1 MGIIRHITKKIF
13 SQVTSSHQ
21 PSLKLE
27 ALESRVLL
35 NSDLSGLWTLSG
47 YEMEADDNYPND
59 PDISYAPMYRVLT
72 MSESL
77 DGGYTVN
84 VYGEPEPF
92 EFVDIS
98 DGLDYN
104 LLECSE
110 DGWDGEDYYEMKMI
124 AVEVSDNVFLLAG
137 AEGGY
142 DSATMNN
149 IWWTS
154 GWFGIMTQGAYTPT
168 QRPWQGQYSVMEY
181 GINVND
187 SYDDGYEPGVSWEFE
202 DSMFVEIVE
211 DGVGQY
217 MAQEV
222 GNVEPDEQWDYL
234 QVGNHLE
241 NHEDYVDGYDHEVE
255 HEYIY
260 RGPDDTMLVIGG
272 CAGYDTGH
280 GALWGGEF
288 WAVIAYPLQDYEY
301 KPDLEG
307 TIDSDSLPDMT
318 LPEGIFT
325 VPVTVANTGNAPAWG
340 MIDIDL
346 YASED
351 QSLDG
356 TDTLLTTVSRYVY
369 MPAGSAHICNLRAAG
384 SSQTYNLRVQLP
396 DDISCGDYYLLADI
410 DSQDNIAEINDA
422 EGDNVAVSDQTFGV
436 AEPQTDL
443 SGQIDLGSLTSSMGG
458 DRELIFLEITNEGN
472 ITVNESI
479 DVDFYLS
486 TDMVL
491 DYSDMPVLFT
501 NEKMNSMDAV
511 LDDGDTPVDALF
523 DEHRLYLF
531 PNGTARLANF
541 VTLPTGLDTGDY
553 YLLADIAPAADE
565 QNTSNNVAVS
575 SPLTVEKAYV
585 DLTGTVDLRN
595 WTTAVGGDRG
605 LALIN
610 ITNKGNAAAQGKV
623 DIGLYLSED
632 ENYDEGDILIEQLT
646 DQAVYLWPGMARP
659 FFRYLTLPEVES
671 SGDYHLLAKIEPEE
685 TLYDDNSTNN
695 VVVSDTTIQVAPPF
709 VDLTVQIDMRNWTS
723 GLEGDRG
730 LVFVNVTN
738 DGNIVAYG
746 KTDLQIYLSED
757 ETLDEGD
764 TTITEMTDQF
774 VYLWPGM
781 TRPFFSFLTLPEVE
795 ATGDYYLLAEITPEA
810 SLNDVANNISP
821 GTAIEVQKAFVD
833 LTAEFQLVTFLDQVS
848 EGNYGLIMLAVNNG
862 GNVRATGTM
871 DIELWAS
878 ADGDLD
884 AGDDNYLLKTLSDQR
899 LFVGTTFPQSFISL
913 LIWPDLL
920 TVPAGTYQL
929 VARIDTL
936 GEIDESDETN
946 NLALSTQTY
955 IVA

>member
-1 MGIIRHITKKIF
+1 MGIIKHITRKIF
-13 SQVTSSHQ
+13 LQAKSSHQ

-47 YEMEADDNYPND
+47 YEMEMADDYPYD
-59 PDISYAPMYRVLT
+59 PDIYYGPMFRVIS
-72 MSESL
+72 MSENAQ
-77 DGGYTVN
+77 GGYSVN

-92 EFVDIS
+92 EFEDIS

-104 LLECSE
+104 LLSYSE
-110 DGWDGEDYYEMKMI
+110 EGYDDGDYYQMKMI
-124 AVEVSDNVFLLAG
+124 AVEVSDNVLLLAG

-142 DSATMNN
+142 DSEAMVD
-149 IWWTS
+149 IYWTS

-202 DSMFVEIVE
+202 DSMFIEVVEE
-211 DGVGQY
+211 GVGQY

-222 GNVEPDEQWDYL
+222 GNVDPDEQWDYL
-234 QVGNHLE
+234 QVGTHLE

-272 CAGYDTGH
+272 CAGYATGN

-288 WAVIAYPLQDYEY
+288 WAVIAYPQQGYEY
-301 KPDLEG
+301 KADLEG

-318 LPEGIFT
+318 LPEGTFT
-325 VPVTVANTGNAPAWG
+325 VPVTIANTAGNAPALG

-356 TDTLLTTVSRYVY
+356 ADTPLTTVSRYVY
-369 MPAGSAHICNLRAAG
+369 LPEG
-384 SSQTYNLRVQLP
+384 SSQAYNIRVQLP

-443 SGQIDLGSLTSSMGG
+443 SGQIDLGNLTASMGG

-486 TDMVL
+486 TD
-491 DYSDMPVLFT
+491 
-501 NEKMNSMDAV
+501 AV

-523 DEHRLYLF
+523 DEHRLYLL
-531 PNGTARLANF
+531 PNRSIRLVNF

-553 YLLADIAPAADE
+553 YLLADIAQATDE
-565 QNTSNNVAVS
+565 QDISNNVAVS
-575 SPLTVEKAYV
+575 SALTVEKAYV

-605 LALIN
+605 LAFIN
-610 ITNKGNAAAQGKV
+610 VTNEGNATAQGKV
-623 DIGLYLSED
+623 NIGLYLSED
-632 ENYDEGDILIEQLT
+632 ENYDEGGDIFVEQLT
-646 DQAVYLWPGMARP
+646 DQTVYLAPGMTRP

-746 KTDLQIYLSED
+746 KTDLQIYLSEN

-764 TTITEMTDQF
+764 TSIVEMTDQF

-810 SLNDVANNISP
+810 SLN
-821 GTAIEVQKAFVD
+821 
-833 LTAEFQLVTFLDQVS
+833 
-848 EGNYGLIMLAVNNG
+848 
-862 GNVRATGTM
+862 
-871 DIELWAS
+871 
-878 ADGDLD
+878 
-884 AGDDNYLLKTLSDQR
+884 
-899 LFVGTTFPQSFISL
+899 
-913 LIWPDLL
+913 
-920 TVPAGTYQL
+920 
-929 VARIDTL
+929 
-936 GEIDESDETN
+936 
-946 NLALSTQTY
+946 
-955 IVA
+955 

>member
-13 SQVTSSHQ
+13 SQAKSSHQ

-47 YEMEADDNYPND
+47 YEVDTDYDYPGD
-59 PDISYAPMYRVLT
+59 LDISYAPMYRVLT
-72 MSESL
+72 MSESPY
-77 DGGYTVN
+77 GGYFVD

-92 EFVDIS
+92 EFEDIS

-104 LLECSE
+104 LLSYSE
-110 DGWDGEDYYEMKMI
+110 EGYDDGDYYQMEMI
-124 AVEVSDNVFLLAG
+124 AVEVSDNVLLLAG
-137 AEGGY
+137 VKGGY
-142 DSATMNN
+142 DSAAMEN
-149 IWWTS
+149 ISWTS
-154 GWFGIMTQGAYTPT
+154 GWFGIMTQGVSTPT
-168 QRPWQGQYSVMEY
+168 PRPWEGQYSVMSY
-181 GINVND
+181 GINVNN
-187 SYDDGYEPGVSWEFE
+187 SWDDNPGVSWDYGE
-202 DSMFVEIVE
+202 DFGELVKV
-211 DGVGQY
+211 GTGQY
-217 MAQEV
+217 MAQEI
-222 GNVEPDEQWDYL
+222 GNVDPDERSYYPQI
-234 QVGNHLE
+234 GNHLE
-241 NHEDYVDGYDHEVE
+241 YHDEFYVEDYQVYVE

-260 RGPDDTMLVIGG
+260 RGPDDTLLCIGAQTDLG
-272 CAGYDTGH
+272 
-280 GALWGGEF
+280 GGEY
-288 WAVIAYPLQDYEY
+288 WVSIAYPQQDYEY
-301 KPDLEG
+301 KADLEG

-318 LPEGIFT
+318 LPEGTFT
-325 VPVTVANTGNAPAWG
+325 VPVTVANTGSAPAIG

-356 TDTLLTTVSRYVY
+356 TDTPLTTVSRYVY
-369 MPAGSAHICNLRAAG
+369 LPAG
-384 SSQTYNLRVQLP
+384 SSQTYSLRVQLP
-396 DDISCGDYYLLADI
+396 DEQDISVGDYYLLADI
-410 DSQDNIAEINDA
+410 DSQDNIAEIN
-422 EGDNVAVSDQTFGV
+422 EDNVVASDQTFGV

-443 SGQIDLGSLTSSMGG
+443 SGQIDLGNLTTSMGG
-458 DRELIFLEITNEGN
+458 DRELIFLEVTNEGN

-486 TDMVL
+486 TD
-491 DYSDMPVLFT
+491 T
-501 NEKMNSMDAV
+501 V

-523 DEHRLYLF
+523 DKHRPYLL
-531 PNGTARLANF
+531 PNKSVRLVNF
-541 VTLPTGLDTGDY
+541 VTLPIGLDTGDY
-553 YLLADIAPAADE
+553 YLLADIAQATDE
-565 QNTSNNVAVS
+565 QNISNNVAVS
-575 SPLTVEKAYV
+575 SVLTVEKAYV

-595 WTTAVGGDRG
+595 WTSAVGGDRG
-605 LALIN
+605 LVFVN
-610 ITNKGNAAAQGKV
+610 VTNEGNATAQGKV

-632 ENYDEGDILIEQLT
+632 ENYNEDDILVEQLT
-646 DQAVYLWPGMARP
+646 DQAVYLMPGMTRP
-659 FFRYLTLPEVES
+659 FYRFLTLPEVES

-685 TLYDDNSTNN
+685 TLYDDDLTNN

-709 VDLTVQIDMRNWTS
+709 VDLTVQIDTRNWTS

-738 DGNIVAYG
+738 DGNITAYG
-746 KTDLQIYLSED
+746 KADLQIYLSED

-764 TTITEMTDQF
+764 TSIAEMTDQF

-810 SLNDVANNISP
+810 SLNDVTNNISP

-833 LTAEFQLVTFLDQVS
+833 LTAEFQLVTFQDQVS
-848 EGNYGLIMLAVNNG
+848 EGNYGLVMLTVNNG

-884 AGDDNYLLKTLSDQR
+884 AGDDDYLLKTLSDQR
-899 LFVGTTFPQSFISL
+899 LFVGTTFPQYFVTL
-913 LIWPDLL
+913 VIWPDLQ
-920 TVPAGTYQL
+920 TVPADTYWL
-929 VARIDTL
+929 VAKIDTL
-936 GEIDESDETN
+936 GEINESDETN
-946 NLALSTQTY
+946 NLAISTQSY

>member
-13 SQVTSSHQ
+13 SQAKSSHQ

-47 YEMEADDNYPND
+47 YDMEMSDNYPND
-59 PDISYAPMYRVLT
+59 PDISYAPMYRVLA

-77 DGGYTVN
+77 DGGYSVQ

-104 LLECSE
+104 LLSYSE
-110 DGWDGEDYYEMKMI
+110 EGYDDGNYRQMKMI
-124 AVEVSDNVFLLAG
+124 AVEVSDNVILLAG

-142 DSATMNN
+142 DSEAMVE
-149 IWWTS
+149 IYWTS

-202 DSMFVEIVE
+202 DSMFIEVVEE
-211 DGVGQY
+211 GVGQY
-217 MAQEV
+217 MVQEI
-222 GNVEPDEQWDYL
+222 GNTDPDEEWGYL

-241 NHEDYVDGYDHEVE
+241 NHEEYVDGYDYEVE

-260 RGPDDTMLVIGG
+260 RGPDDTMLVVGG
-272 CAGYDTGH
+272 CAGYATGN

-288 WAVIAYPLQDYEY
+288 WAVIAYPQQGYEY

-318 LPEGIFT
+318 LPEGTFT
-325 VPVTVANTGNAPAWG
+325 VPVTVANTGNAPALG

-356 TDTLLTTVSRYVY
+356 TDTPLTTVSRYVY
-369 MPAGSAHICNLRAAG
+369 LPAG
-384 SSQTYNLRVQLP
+384 SSQIYNLRVQLP
-396 DDISCGDYYLLADI
+396 DEQGISVGDYYLLADI
-410 DSQDNIAEINDA
+410 DSQDNIAEIN
-422 EGDNVAVSDQTFGV
+422 EDNVVASDQTFGV

-443 SGQIDLGSLTSSMGG
+443 SGQIDLGNLTASMGG
-458 DRELIFLEITNEGN
+458 DRELIFLEITNDGN

-486 TDMVL
+486 TD
-491 DYSDMPVLFT
+491 T
-501 NEKMNSMDAV
+501 V

-523 DEHRLYLF
+523 DKHRPYLL
-531 PNGTARLANF
+531 PNKSVRLVNF

-553 YLLADIAPAADE
+553 YLLADIAQATDE
-565 QNTSNNVAVS
+565 QNISNNVAVS
-575 SPLTVEKAYV
+575 SALTVEKAYV

-595 WTTAVGGDRG
+595 WTSAVGGDRG
-605 LALIN
+605 LVFVN
-610 ITNKGNAAAQGKV
+610 VTNEGNATAQGKV

-632 ENYDEGDILIEQLT
+632 ENYDENDILVEQLT
-646 DQAVYLWPGMARP
+646 DQTVYLMPGMTRP
-659 FFRYLTLPEVES
+659 FYRFLTLPEVES

-685 TLYDDNSTNN
+685 TLYDDDLTNN

-709 VDLTVQIDMRNWTS
+709 VDLTVQIDTRNWTS

-738 DGNIVAYG
+738 DGNVTANG
-746 KTDLQIYLSED
+746 KADLQIYLSED
-757 ETLDEGD
+757 EALDEGD
-764 TTITEMTDQF
+764 TSIAEMTDQF

-810 SLNDVANNISP
+810 SLNDVTNNISS

-833 LTAEFQLVTFLDQVS
+833 LTAEFQLVTFQDQVS
-848 EGNYGLIMLAVNNG
+848 EGNYGLVMLTVNNG

-884 AGDDNYLLKTLSDQR
+884 AGDDDYLLKTLSDQR
-899 LFVGTTFPQSFISL
+899 LFVGTTFPQYFVSL
-913 LIWPDLL
+913 VIWPDLQ
-920 TVPAGTYQL
+920 TVPADTYWL
-929 VARIDTL
+929 VAKVDAL

>member
-13 SQVTSSHQ
+13 SQAKSSRQ

-59 PDISYAPMYRVLT
+59 PDIYYAPMYRVLT

-104 LLECSE
+104 LLSYSE
-110 DGWDGEDYYEMKMI
+110 EGYDDGDYYQMKMI
-124 AVEVSDNVFLLAG
+124 AVEVSDNVLLLAG

-142 DSATMNN
+142 DSEAMVD
-149 IWWTS
+149 IYWTS
-154 GWFGIMTQGAYTPT
+154 GWFGIMTQGVYTPT

-202 DSMFVEIVE
+202 DSMFIEVVE

-222 GNVEPDEQWDYL
+222 GNVDPDEQWDYL
-234 QVGNHLE
+234 QVGTHLE
-241 NHEDYVDGYDHEVE
+241 NHENYVDGYDYEVE

-260 RGPDDTMLVIGG
+260 RGPDDTMLVVGG
-272 CAGYDTGH
+272 CAGYETGN
-280 GALWGGEF
+280 GSLWGGEF

-301 KPDLEG
+301 KADLEG
-307 TIDSDSLPDMT
+307 DIDSDSLPDMT
-318 LPEGIFT
+318 LPEGAFT
-325 VPVTVANTGNAPAWG
+325 VPVTVANTGNAPALG

-351 QSLDG
+351 QSLDE
-356 TDTLLTTVSRYVY
+356 TDTPITTVSRYVY
-369 MPAGSAHICNLRAAG
+369 LPAG
-384 SSQTYNLRVQLP
+384 SSQAYNLRVQLP

-410 DSQDNIAEINDA
+410 DSQDNIAEIND
-422 EGDNVAVSDQTFGV
+422 DNVVASDQTFGV

-443 SGQIDLGSLTSSMGG
+443 SGQIDLGSLTASMGG
-458 DRELIFLEITNEGN
+458 DRELIYLKITNEGN

-486 TDMVL
+486 TD
-491 DYSDMPVLFT
+491 
-501 NEKMNSMDAV
+501 AV
-511 LDDGDTPVDALF
+511 LDAGDTLVDALF
-523 DEHRLYLF
+523 NKHQPYLLPNHSIRLV
-531 PNGTARLANF
+531 NF
-541 VTLPTGLDTGDY
+541 VTLPTGLDTGNY
-553 YLLADIAPAADE
+553 YLLADIAPAANE

-575 SPLTVEKAYV
+575 SAFAVEKAYV

-605 LALIN
+605 LAFIN
-610 ITNKGNAAAQGKV
+610 VTNEGNATAQGKV

-632 ENYDEGDILIEQLT
+632 ENYDEDDIFVEQLT
-646 DQAVYLWPGMARP
+646 DQSIYLAPGMTRP
-659 FFRYLTLPEVES
+659 FFSFLTLPEVEF

-685 TLYDDNSTNN
+685 TLYDDDLTNN

-709 VDLTVQIDMRNWTS
+709 VDLTVQIDTRNWTD

-738 DGNIVAYG
+738 DGNITANG
-746 KTDLQIYLSED
+746 KVNLQIYLSAD

-764 TTITEMTDQF
+764 TSIMEMTNQF

-795 ATGDYYLLAEITPEA
+795 ATGDYHLLAEITPEA
-810 SLNDVANNISP
+810 SLNDITNNISP
-821 GTAIEVQKAFVD
+821 GAAIEVQKAFVD
-833 LTAEFQLVTFLDQVS
+833 LTAEFQLVTFQDQVS
-848 EGNYGLIMLAVNNG
+848 EGNYGLIMLAVSNG

-878 ADGDLD
+878 TDGDLD
-884 AGDDNYLLKTLSDQR
+884 TGSDDYLLKTLSDQR
-899 LFVGTTFPQSFISL
+899 LFVGTTYPQSFISL

-920 TVPAGTYQL
+920 TVPAGAYQL

-936 GEIDESDETN
+936 GEIDESNETN

>member
-13 SQVTSSHQ
+13 SQAKSSHQ

-47 YEMEADDNYPND
+47 YEMEMADDYPND
-59 PDISYAPMYRVLT
+59 PDIYYGPMYRVLT
-72 MSESL
+72 MSENQ
-77 DGGYTVN
+77 DGGYSVQ
-84 VYGEPEPF
+84 VFGEPEPF

-104 LLECSE
+104 LLSYSE
-110 DGWDGEDYYEMKMI
+110 EGYDDGDYYQRKMI
-124 AVEVSDNVFLLAG
+124 AVEASDNVLLLAG

-142 DSATMNN
+142 DSEAMVD
-149 IWWTS
+149 IYWTS

-222 GNVEPDEQWDYL
+222 GNVDPDEQWDYL

-241 NHEDYVDGYDHEVE
+241 NHEDYVDGYDYEVE

-260 RGPDDTMLVIGG
+260 RGPDDTMLVVGG
-272 CAGYDTGH
+272 CAGYETGN

-288 WAVIAYPLQDYEY
+288 WAVIAYPQQGYEY
-301 KPDLEG
+301 KADLEG

-325 VPVTVANTGNAPAWG
+325 VPVTVANTGNAPALG

-351 QSLDG
+351 QSLDE
-356 TDTLLTTVSRYVY
+356 TDTPLTTVSRYVY
-369 MPAGSAHICNLRAAG
+369 LPAG
-384 SSQTYNLRVQLP
+384 SSQAYNIRVQLP

-410 DSQDNIAEINDA
+410 DSQDNIAEIND
-422 EGDNVAVSDQTFGV
+422 DNVVASDQTFGV

-443 SGQIDLGSLTSSMGG
+443 SGQIDLGNLTASMGG
-458 DRELIFLEITNEGN
+458 DRELIYLEITNEGN

-486 TDMVL
+486 TD
-491 DYSDMPVLFT
+491 
-501 NEKMNSMDAV
+501 AV
-511 LDDGDTPVDALF
+511 FDGSDTPVDALF
-523 DEHRLYLF
+523 DEHRPYLL
-531 PNGTARLANF
+531 PNRSIRLVNF

-553 YLLADIAPAADE
+553 YLLADIAPATSE

-575 SPLTVEKAYV
+575 SALTVEKAYV

-605 LALIN
+605 LVFISV
-610 ITNKGNAAAQGKV
+610 TNEGNATAQGKV

-632 ENYDEGDILIEQLT
+632 ENYDEGDIFVEQLT
-646 DQAVYLWPGMARP
+646 DQTVYLAPGMTRL
-659 FFRYLTLPEVES
+659 FFSFLTLPEVES

-685 TLYDDNSTNN
+685 TLYDDDLTNN
-695 VVVSDTTIQVAPPF
+695 VAVSDTTIQVAPPF
-709 VDLTVQIDMRNWTS
+709 VDLTVQIDTRNWTG
-723 GLEGDRG
+723 GLESDRG

-738 DGNIVAYG
+738 DGNITANG
-746 KTDLQIYLSED
+746 KVDLQIYLSED
-757 ETLDEGD
+757 EILDEEDD
-764 TTITEMTDQF
+764 TSIVEMTDQS

-810 SLNDVANNISP
+810 SLNDVTNNISP
-821 GTAIEVQKAFVD
+821 GAAIEVQKAFVD
-833 LTAEFQLVTFLDQVS
+833 LTAEFQLVTFQDQVS

-878 ADGDLD
+878 ADGDLE
-884 AGDDNYLLKTLSDQR
+884 AGDDDYLLKTLSDQR

-936 GEIDESDETN
+936 GEINESDETN